1 MHLRVNVES
10 QNLEDRNIEK
20 SDRAET
26 QGSTQKKYKFRRS
39 DYLGSQVQDEVQKGS
54 GRAC

>member
-20 SDRAET
+20 SNREET
-26 QGSTQKKYKFRRS
+26 QGSSQEKCKFRSS
-39 DYLGSQVQDEVQKGS
+39 DYLGSQVLDEVQKGS
-54 GRAC
+54 GQAC

>member
-20 SDRAET
+20 SNREET
-26 QGSTQKKYKFRRS
+26 QGSSQEKCKFRRS
-39 DYLGSQVQDEVQKGS
+39 DYLGSQVLDEVQKGS
-54 GRAC
+54 GQAC